1 MTCGGAAAGLVI
13 GTTTITGGTS
23 GFEIFNNNGILGNR
37 TARVSLT
44 GNQNYYV
51 NGNSGGTATCGPAG
65 GSTCS
70 AGSDSNDCLT
80 PSTACLTLQNV
91 VNIIY
96 NKVDVAGKVITA
108 YLAHNA
114 GTTNYDLVC
123 AGGSFIGS
131 GVLLVRGD
139 SSAITSTVVQD
150 PNLGAGLQVKDL
162 CTIDYEYISF
172 IDSASTNATAHMA
185 VGGTGNAGHLDFGN
199 ANLGGLAFSG
209 ASLIQI
215 GGQGSFGLTGP
226 ITITAGATAAIQVAG
241 PANITLQNQVL
252 TLSGTPAFTE
262 FALTIDGGE
271 IIATSANFSGSATGA
286 RCAVFGAA
294 NFNGADPNTIFPGN
308 ANCVVNTLIGALG
321 IQNGASASYG
331 TAGHALLSGGGAGT
345 KNAWDTA
352 GVSCTLTTVS
362 HLTVVNGIVTLC
374 N

>member
-1 MTCGGAAAGLVI
+1 MPGIWILAMPILAAWR
-13 GTTTITGGTS
+13 
-23 GFEIFNNNGILGNR
+23 F
-37 TARVSLT
+37 
-44 GNQNYYV
+44 
-51 NGNSGGTATCGPAG
+51 
-65 GSTCS
+65 
-70 AGSDSNDCLT
+70 
-80 PSTACLTLQNV
+80 
-91 VNIIY
+91 
-96 NKVDVAGKVITA
+96 
-108 YLAHNA
+108 LAHLLSRSA
-114 GTTNYDLVC
+114 
-123 AGGSFIGS
+123 AK
-131 GVLLVRGD
+131 GVLALRVPLPLR
-139 SSAITSTVVQD
+139 AEQRR
-150 PNLGAGLQVKDL
+150 LFRL
-162 CTIDYEYISF
+162 
-172 IDSASTNATAHMA
+172 
-185 VGGTGNAGHLDFGN
+185 
-199 ANLGGLAFSG
+199 
-209 ASLIQI
+209 
-215 GGQGSFGLTGP
+215 
-226 ITITAGATAAIQVAG
+226 AG